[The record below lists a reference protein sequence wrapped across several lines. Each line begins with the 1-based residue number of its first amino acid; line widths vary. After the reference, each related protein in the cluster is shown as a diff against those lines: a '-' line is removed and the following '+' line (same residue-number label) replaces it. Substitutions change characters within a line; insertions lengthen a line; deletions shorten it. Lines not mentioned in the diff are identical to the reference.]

1 MSEVRVTSATGGQ
14 KGKKPERYDLIPV
27 EPLAEVARIYGKGAE
42 KYEDRNWEKGY
53 DWGLSFAAMQRHAWA
68 FWGGES
74 VDPENRTHHLA
85 SVVFHALALMEYE
98 RLGKGTDSRSVTPQT
113 YAKSSLEWPNFIRI
127 TSND

>member
-98 RLGKGTDSRSVTPQT
+98 RLGNGTDSRSVRGV
-113 YAKSSLEWPNFIRI
+113 LDEWA
-127 TSND
+127 ND